1 MGEKGMSEKI
11 NPHEPDIADLKALGR
26 AKADELQARIRDGG
40 GDDFAWFDAL
50 YESAEGRRGFIPWSE
65 AAPRFKLIDWL
76 SSRRA
81 DLSKIGDAPRLRAI
95 DVGCGLGDNA
105 SCLAAAGYDVT
116 AFDIS
121 AHAVEWARKNLPDS
135 GIKFEVADIFDL
147 PDHWRGGFDLVH
159 ETYNLQ
165 AMPNHVAPAI
175 DAIASLVAP
184 GGTLLVMTRG
194 RHDDEHIEGPPR
206 PLTKKQLQ
214 GFEAAGLECRKFEEF
229 YSEGDRP
236 VFHYLAEYVRSADD

>member
-1 MGEKGMSEKI
+1 MRPGCGQSMLA
-11 NPHEPDIADLKALGR
+11 ADLATMR
-26 AKADELQARIRDGG
+26 AV
-40 GDDFAWFDAL
+40 W
-50 YESAEGRRGFIPWSE
+50 RRP
-65 AAPRFKLIDWL
+65 AMM
-76 SSRRA
+76 SRR
-81 DLSKIGDAPRLRAI
+81 LI
-95 DVGCGLGDNA
+95 
-105 SCLAAAGYDVT
+105 
-116 AFDIS
+116 F
-121 AHAVEWARKNLPDS
+121 LPMRSNGRGRICADS

-147 PDHWRGGFDLVH
+147 PDHWRGRFDLVH

-194 RHDDEHIEGPPR
+194 RHDDEQIEGPPR

-229 YSEGDRP
+229 YSEAERP
-236 VFHYLAEYVRSADD
+236 TFHYLAEYVRPADD